1 MKKAVS
7 LLMLLLILTGC
18 AAHGEEAGIND
29 AGAAAAAANAA
40 SDAANEAAEDAAED
54 AAEEGGVR
62 IAFEDGFS
70 LEFPEGWQYY
80 APDEDMRAEGVH
92 YCLSDAEGENWLYIG
107 SSKSALESIEAL
119 HERILSDDEVR
130 FSGVYSFGGVPFV
143 VYDLAEGDVSCCA
156 ALLDGTEL
164 SFRFTPQS
172 DAAFMALATQIMYS
186 FALV

>member
-7 LLMLLLILTGC
+7 LLLLLLMLAGS
-18 AAHGEEAGIND
+18 AAHGED
-29 AGAAAAAANAA
+29 AGFDLPAATVEA
-40 SDAANEAAEDAAED
+40 SEAPV
-54 AAEEGGVR
+54 EEGEGIR

-70 LEFPEGWQYY
+70 LEFPEDWQYY
-80 APDEDMRAEGVH
+80 APDEDMRAADIH
-92 YCLSDAEGENWLYIG
+92 YCLSDGEGESWLYIG
-107 SSKSALESIEAL
+107 SRESALKSIDAL
-119 HERILSDDEVR
+119 HERILLDDEVR

-156 ALLDGTEL
+156 ALLEGKEL

-172 DAAFMALATQIMYS
+172 DSAFMALATQIMYS